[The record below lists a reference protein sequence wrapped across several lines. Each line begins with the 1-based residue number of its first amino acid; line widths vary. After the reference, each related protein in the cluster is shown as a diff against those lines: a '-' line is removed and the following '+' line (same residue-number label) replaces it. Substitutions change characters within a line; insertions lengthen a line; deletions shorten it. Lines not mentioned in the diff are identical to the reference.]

1 MSNDHHAVSASASPQ
16 SMPTRPLGRTGHQV
30 GLFSLGG
37 QGVIE
42 QAGTEQTAIA
52 VVRRALELGVNY
64 IDTAPRYTAGA
75 RESERNIGKALH
87 GDRQRVF
94 LATKTHD
101 RSRDG
106 SLKLLDESLELLGTD
121 HVDLWQIHNI
131 QHQEEIERVF
141 ASDGALQALLQARE
155 DGRTRFLGITG
166 HFDPAP
172 LLEGLRRFDFDC
184 ILMALNAADPHCA
197 SFAVRLLPTAVD
209 KQMGI
214 IAMKV
219 PARSRLLAGW
229 TPPPDTEQNF
239 WSMARRPGV
248 LTMSE
253 ALHYV
258 WSHPISTAIVGCD
271 HPGHVETNV
280 AAAHHFTPL
289 SEPQMREIEART
301 APIARQGLFFR
312 NWASGRED

>member
-1 MSNDHHAVSASASPQ
+1 M
-16 SMPTRPLGRTGHQV
+16 
-30 GLFSLGG
+30 
-37 QGVIE
+37 
-42 QAGTEQTAIA
+42 AIT

-64 IDTAPRYTAGA
+64 IDTAPRYSAGT
-75 RESERNIGKALH
+75 RESEKNIGNALRGERH
-87 GDRQRVF
+87 RVF

-106 SLKLLDESLELLGTD
+106 SLKLLDESLELLQTD

-131 QHQEEIERVF
+131 QFQEEIEQVF
-141 ASDGALQALLQARE
+141 AAGGALEALLQARA

-197 SFAVRLLPTAVD
+197 SFAARLLPMAVA
-209 KQMGI
+209 KHMGI

-219 PARSRLLAGW
+219 PAHGHILSTW
-229 TPPPDTEQNF
+229 TPAAAQPPE
-239 WSMARRPGV
+239 SMAERPGT
-248 LTMSE
+248 LTMQE

-258 WSHPISTAIVGCD
+258 WTLPVSTAIVGCD
-271 HPGHVETNV
+271 HPRHVEENS
-280 AAAHHFTPL
+280 AAARRFTPL
-289 SEPQMREIEART
+289 SAQRVQEIEART
-301 APIARQGLFFR
+301 APIARQALFFR
-312 NWASGRED
+312 NWAKA

>member
-1 MSNDHHAVSASASPQ
+1 MST

-37 QGVIE
+37 QGIIE
-42 QAGTEQTAIA
+42 QANVEDQAIA
-52 VVRRALELGVNY
+52 VMHRALELGVNY

-75 RESERNIGKALH
+75 RESEQNIGKALQ
-87 GDRQRVF
+87 GQRDKVF

-101 RSRDG
+101 RTRDG
-106 SLKLLDESLELLGTD
+106 SLKLLDESLDLLRTD
-121 HVDLWQIHNI
+121 YVDLWQLHNI
-131 QHQEEIERVF
+131 QHLEEIERIF
-141 ASDGALQALLQARE
+141 DTGGAIEALLQARE
-155 DGRTRFLGITG
+155 DGRVRFLGITG

-197 SFAVRLLPTAVD
+197 SFQAKLLPTAVE

-219 PARSRLLAGW
+219 PARGRILSSW
-229 TPPPDTEQNF
+229 TPPPEDEQNV
-239 WSMARRPGV
+239 WSLAKQPGTI
-248 LTMSE
+248 TMEE

-258 WSHPISTAIVGCD
+258 WTQSVNTAIVGCEN
-271 HPGHVETNV
+271 PQHVSENV
-280 AAAHHFTPL
+280 ASAQRFAAL
-289 SEPQMREIEART
+289 SQAELQAIEAKT
-301 APIARQGLFFR
+301 EPVARQALFFR
-312 NWASGRED
+312 NWAQSE

>member
-1 MSNDHHAVSASASPQ
+1 
-16 SMPTRPLGRTGHQV
+16 MPRRPLGRTGHQV

-42 QAGTEQTAIA
+42 RANAEATAIA
-52 VVRRALELGVNY
+52 VVQRALALGVNY
-64 IDTAPRYTAGA
+64 IDTAPRYSAGA
-75 RESERNIGKALH
+75 RESEKNIGKALR
-87 GDRQRVF
+87 GERQRVF

-101 RSRDG
+101 RTRDG
-106 SLKLLDESLELLGTD
+106 SLKLLDESLELLQTD

-131 QHQEEIERVF
+131 QFQEEIERVF
-141 ASDGALQALLQARE
+141 ASGGALEALLQARE

-197 SFAVRLLPTAVD
+197 SFAARLLPTAVK

-219 PARSRLLAGW
+219 PAHGHILSTW
-229 TPPPDTEQNF
+229 TPPPAAKQDPWAMAEQPGTI
-239 WSMARRPGV
+239 SMQ
-248 LTMSE
+248 E

-258 WSHPISTAIVGCD
+258 WTLQVSTAIVGCD
-271 HPGHVETNV
+271 HPSHVEENV
-280 AAAHHFTPL
+280 AAARSFTPL
-289 SEPQMREIEART
+289 SAQRVQEIEART
-301 APIARQGLFFR
+301 APIARQALFFR
-312 NWASGRED
+312 NWAPSQIL

>member
-1 MSNDHHAVSASASPQ
+1 
-16 SMPTRPLGRTGHQV
+16 MPTRPLGRTGHQV

-42 QAGTEQTAIA
+42 QANTEQTAIA

-64 IDTAPRYTAGA
+64 IDTAPRYSAGA
-75 RESERNIGKALH
+75 RESERNIGKALD
-87 GDRQRVF
+87 GDRQQVF

-106 SLKLLDESLELLGTD
+106 SLKLLDESLELLKTD
-121 HVDLWQIHNI
+121 HVDLWQMHNI
-131 QHQEEIERVF
+131 QHHEEIERVF
-141 ASDGALQALLQARE
+141 APDGALQALLQARE

-172 LLEGLRRFDFDC
+172 WLEGLRRFDFDC

-197 SFAVRLLPTAVD
+197 SFAARLLPTAVE

-219 PARSRLLAGW
+219 PARSRLLSSW
-229 TPPPDTEQNF
+229 TPPPDAEQNF
-239 WSMARRPGV
+239 WSMARRSGT
-248 LTMSE
+248 LTMQE

-258 WSHPISTAIVGCD
+258 WTHPVSTAIVGCD
-271 HPGHVETNV
+271 HPGHVESNIE
-280 AAAHHFTPL
+280 AAHQFAPL
-289 SEPQMREIEART
+289 SRPQMQEIEART
-301 APIARQGLFFR
+301 APIARQALFFR
-312 NWASGRED
+312 NWALQGEV

>member
-1 MSNDHHAVSASASPQ
+1 MPNDHHEPLAKTSPQ
-16 SMPTRPLGRTGHQV
+16 PMPTRPLGRTGHEV

-42 QAGTEQTAIA
+42 QANTEQTAID

-75 RESERNIGKALH
+75 RESEKNIGNALH
-87 GDRQRVF
+87 GDRHRVF

-106 SLKLLDESLELLGTD
+106 SLKLLDESLELLQTD

-197 SFAVRLLPTAVD
+197 SFAARLLPTAVE

-219 PARSRLLAGW
+219 PARSRLLSTW
-229 TPPPDTEQNF
+229 TPPPDAEQNF
-239 WSMARRPGV
+239 WSMAHRSGT
-248 LTMSE
+248 LTMQE

-258 WSHPISTAIVGCD
+258 WTHPVSTAIVGCD
-271 HPGHVETNV
+271 HPGHVAANV
-280 AAAHHFTPL
+280 EAAHCFTSLPA
-289 SEPQMREIEART
+289 PQMQEIEART
-301 APIARQGLFFR
+301 APIARQALFFR
-312 NWASGRED
+312 NWARG

>member
-1 MSNDHHAVSASASPQ
+1 MTT

-37 QGVIE
+37 QGIIE
-42 QAGTEQTAIA
+42 RANVEDQAIA
-52 VVRRALELGVNY
+52 VVHRALELGVNY

-75 RESERNIGKALH
+75 RESEKNIGKALK
-87 GDRQRVF
+87 GQRDKVF

-106 SLKLLDESLELLGTD
+106 SLKLLDESLELLQTD
-121 HVDLWQIHNI
+121 HVDLWQLHNI
-131 QHQEEIERVF
+131 QHLEEIERIF
-141 ASDGALQALLQARE
+141 DTGGAIEALLQARD
-155 DGRTRFLGITG
+155 DGRVRFLGITG

-197 SFAVRLLPTAVD
+197 SFQAKLLPTAVE

-219 PARSRLLAGW
+219 PARGRILSSW
-229 TPPPDTEQNF
+229 TPPPADEQNF
-239 WSMARRPGV
+239 WSMATQTGYDHHGRGPALRLDAAGQYSHCGVRSPGSRVRECRFRSAFFGALSNRP
-248 LTMSE
+248 E
-253 ALHYV
+253 N
-258 WSHPISTAIVGCD
+258 D
-271 HPGHVETNV
+271 
-280 AAAHHFTPL
+280 
-289 SEPQMREIEART
+289 
-301 APIARQGLFFR
+301 
-312 NWASGRED
+312 

>member
-1 MSNDHHAVSASASPQ
+1 MATTPTQA
-16 SMPTRPLGRTGHQV
+16 MPTRPLGRTGHHV
-30 GLFSLGG
+30 SLFSLGG

-42 QAGTEQTAIA
+42 QANTEETAIA
-52 VVRRALELGVNY
+52 VVHRALEFGVNY

-75 RESERNIGKALH
+75 RESEKNIGNALRGERH
-87 GDRQRVF
+87 RVF

-101 RSRDG
+101 RTRDG
-106 SLKLLDESLELLGTD
+106 SLKLLDESLELLRTD
-121 HVDLWQIHNI
+121 HVDLWQMHNI

-141 ASDGALQALLQARE
+141 APDGALKALQQARD
-155 DGRTRFLGITG
+155 DGRVRFLGITG

-197 SFAVRLLPTAVD
+197 SFATQLLPTAVA

-219 PARSRLLAGW
+219 PARSRILSSW
-229 TPPPDTEQNF
+229 TPPPDAEQNF
-239 WSMARRPGV
+239 WSLAKQPGT
-248 LTMSE
+248 LTMHE

-258 WSHPISTAIVGCD
+258 WTHSVSTAIVGCD
-271 HPGHVETNV
+271 HPGHVEDN
-280 AAAHHFTPL
+280 AAAARQFTPL
-289 SEPQMREIEART
+289 SAEQMRDIEART
-301 APIARQGLFFR
+301 KPIARQALFFR
-312 NWASGRED
+312 NWASYSE

>member
-1 MSNDHHAVSASASPQ
+1 MSGNQQKQSAEHVTSA
-16 SMPTRPLGRTGHQV
+16 MPTRPLGRTGHQV

-37 QGVIE
+37 QGIIE
-42 QAGTEQTAIA
+42 RANSEAMAIA

-75 RESERNIGKALH
+75 RESERNIGNALR

-106 SLKLLDESLELLGTD
+106 SLKLLDESLELLQTD
-121 HVDLWQIHNI
+121 HVDLWQMHNI
-131 QHQEEIERVF
+131 QFQEEIDQVF
-141 ASDGALQALLQARE
+141 APRGALEALLQARA

-197 SFAVRLLPTAVD
+197 SFAARLLPTAAA

-219 PARSRLLAGW
+219 PAHGRILSTW
-229 TPPPDTEQNF
+229 TPPPLVEQNP
-239 WSMARRPGV
+239 WAEADRPGTI
-248 LTMSE
+248 TMQE

-258 WSHPISTAIVGCD
+258 WTLPVSTAIVGCD
-271 HPGHVETNV
+271 HPQHVQENV
-280 AAAHHFTPL
+280 AAAHGFVPL
-289 SEPQMREIEART
+289 STQRLQEIAART
-301 APIARQGLFFR
+301 APIARQALFFR
-312 NWASGRED
+312 NWAEM

>member
-1 MSNDHHAVSASASPQ
+1 
-16 SMPTRPLGRTGHQV
+16 MPTRPLGRTGHQV

-42 QAGTEQTAIA
+42 QANSEATAIA
-52 VVRRALELGVNY
+52 VVRRALDLGVNY

-75 RESERNIGKALH
+75 RESERNIGNALR
-87 GDRQRVF
+87 GERQRVF

-106 SLKLLDESLELLGTD
+106 SLKLLDESLELLQTD
-121 HVDLWQIHNI
+121 HVDLWQVHNI
-131 QHQEEIERVF
+131 QFQEEIDQVF
-141 ASDGALQALLQARE
+141 APGGALKALLQARE
-155 DGRTRFLGITG
+155 DGRTRFVGITG

-197 SFAVRLLPTAVD
+197 SFAARLLPTAVA
-209 KQMGI
+209 KQLGI

-219 PARSRLLAGW
+219 PAHGRILSTW
-229 TPPPDTEQNF
+229 TPPPAVEQNP
-239 WSMARRPGV
+239 WAEADCPGTI
-248 LTMSE
+248 TMQE

-258 WSHPISTAIVGCD
+258 WTLPVSTAIVGCD
-271 HPGHVETNV
+271 HPQHVQENV
-280 AAAHHFTPL
+280 AAAHSFAPL
-289 SEPQMREIEART
+289 SAQRLQEIAART
-301 APIARQGLFFR
+301 APIARQALFFR
-312 NWASGRED
+312 NWAGA

>member
-1 MSNDHHAVSASASPQ
+1 MSNDHHDTSADAASQ
-16 SMPTRPLGRTGHQV
+16 TMPTRPLGRTGHQV

-75 RESERNIGKALH
+75 RESERNIGNALR
-87 GDRQRVF
+87 GDRHRVF

-106 SLKLLDESLELLGTD
+106 SLKLLDESLELLRTD
-121 HVDLWQIHNI
+121 HVDLWQMHNI

-141 ASDGALQALLQARE
+141 ASDGAIHALLQARE

-172 LLEGLRRFDFDC
+172 LMEGLRRFDFDC

-197 SFAVRLLPTAVD
+197 SFAARLLPMAAE

-219 PARSRLLAGW
+219 PARSRLLSSW
-229 TPPPDTEQNF
+229 TPPPDAEQDF
-239 WSMARRPGV
+239 WSMARQPGV
-248 LTMSE
+248 LTMQE

-258 WSHPISTAIVGCD
+258 WTHAISTAIVGCD
-271 HPGHVETNV
+271 HPGHVEANV
-280 AAAHHFTPL
+280 AAAHSFSPL
-289 SEPQMREIEART
+289 SESQIQEIEART

-312 NWASGRED
+312 NWASRGD

>member
-1 MSNDHHAVSASASPQ
+1 MAAHDQAAGQAAAA
-16 SMPTRPLGRTGHQV
+16 MPRRRLGRTGHQA

-42 QAGTEQTAIA
+42 QANAADTAIA
-52 VVRRALELGVNY
+52 VVRRALDLGVNY
-64 IDTAPRYTAGA
+64 LDTAPRYTAGA
-75 RESERNIGKALH
+75 RESEQHIGTALQ
-87 GDRQRVF
+87 GDRHRVF

-106 SLKLLDESLELLGTD
+106 SLKLLDESLELLQTD

-131 QHQEEIERVF
+131 QHQEEIEQVF
-141 ASDGALQALLQARE
+141 APGGALEALIRARE
-155 DGRTRFLGITG
+155 DGRVRFLGITG

-197 SFAVRLLPTAVD
+197 SFATRLLPTAVA

-219 PARSRLLAGW
+219 PARSRILSTW
-229 TPPPDTEQNF
+229 TPPPPAQQHPWAE
-239 WSMARRPGV
+239 APRPG
-248 LTMSE
+248 TITSRK
-253 ALHYV
+253 
-258 WSHPISTAIVGCD
+258 PCT
-271 HPGHVETNV
+271 T
-280 AAAHHFTPL
+280 
-289 SEPQMREIEART
+289 
-301 APIARQGLFFR
+301 
-312 NWASGRED
+312 SGPCR

>member
-1 MSNDHHAVSASASPQ
+1 MST

-37 QGVIE
+37 QGIIE
-42 QAGTEQTAIA
+42 QAHVEDQAIT
-52 VVRRALELGVNY
+52 VVHRALELGVNY

-75 RESERNIGKALH
+75 RESESNIGKALK
-87 GDRQRVF
+87 GQRDKVF

-101 RSRDG
+101 RTRDG
-106 SLKLLDESLELLGTD
+106 SLKLLDESLELLQTD
-121 HVDLWQIHNI
+121 HVDLWQLHNI
-131 QHQEEIERVF
+131 QHLEEIERIF
-141 ASDGALQALLQARE
+141 DTGGALEALLQARD
-155 DGRTRFLGITG
+155 DGRVRFLGITG

-197 SFAVRLLPTAVD
+197 SFQAKLLPAAVE

-219 PARSRLLAGW
+219 PARGRILSSW
-229 TPPPDTEQNF
+229 TPPPEDEQKF
-239 WSMARRPGV
+239 WSLAKQPGTI
-248 LTMSE
+248 TMEE

-258 WSHPISTAIVGCD
+258 WTQPVSTAIVGCD
-271 HPGHVETNV
+271 HPEHVTENV
-280 AAAHHFTPL
+280 DSARRFAAL
-289 SEPQMREIEART
+289 SHADLRAIEAKT
-301 APIARQGLFFR
+301 EPVARQALFFR
-312 NWASGRED
+312 NWAVSK

>member
-1 MSNDHHAVSASASPQ
+1 MSAEYQEHERDVERQ
-16 SMPTRPLGRTGHQV
+16 VMPTRPLGRTGHEV

-42 QAGTEQTAIA
+42 QADSEDMAIA
-52 VVRRALELGVNY
+52 VVRRALDLGVNY

-75 RESERNIGKALH
+75 RESETNIGKALR
-87 GDRQRVF
+87 GDRHRVF

-106 SLKLLDESLELLGTD
+106 SLKLLDESLELLRTD

-131 QHQEEIERVF
+131 QYREEIERIF
-141 ASDGALQALLQARE
+141 ASDGALEALLQARD

-184 ILMALNAADPHCA
+184 ILMALNAADPHRA
-197 SFAVRLLPTAVD
+197 SFAAQLLPTAVE

-219 PARSRLLAGW
+219 PARGRILSTWNPSPAS
-229 TPPPDTEQNF
+229 EQDF
-239 WSMARRPGV
+239 WAMANRPG
-248 LTMSE
+248 TISMQE

-258 WSHPISTAIVGCD
+258 WTHPVSTAIVGCD
-271 HPGHVETNV
+271 HPGHVEANAD
-280 AAAHHFTPL
+280 AAEGFAPL
-289 SEPQMREIEART
+289 ATQHVQEIEART
-301 APIARQGLFFR
+301 APIARQALFFR
-312 NWASGRED
+312 NWAEG

>member
-1 MSNDHHAVSASASPQ
+1 MTANEHEQAARKAST

-30 GLFSLGG
+30 RLFSLGG

-42 QAGTEQTAIA
+42 QANSADTAIA

-75 RESERNIGKALH
+75 RESERNIGKALR
-87 GDRQRVF
+87 GDRHRVF

-106 SLKLLDESLELLGTD
+106 SLKLLDESLELLQTD
-121 HVDLWQIHNI
+121 HVDLWQLHNI
-131 QHQEEIERVF
+131 QHAEEIERIF
-141 ASDGALQALLQARE
+141 APDGALKALVQARE

-197 SFAVRLLPTAVD
+197 SFAMQLLPTAVA

-219 PARSRLLAGW
+219 PARSRILSTWA
-229 TPPPDTEQNF
+229 PPLPAEQNP
-239 WSMARRPGV
+239 WAEARQPGTI
-248 LTMSE
+248 TMQE

-258 WSHPISTAIVGCD
+258 WTLPVSTAIVGCD
-271 HPGHVETNV
+271 HPAHVQENV
-280 AAAHHFTPL
+280 EAAWNFSPL
-289 SEPQMREIEART
+289 SAEQKQAIEART
-301 APIARQGLFFR
+301 APIARQALFFR
-312 NWASGRED
+312 NWAGT

>member
-1 MSNDHHAVSASASPQ
+1 MPSDHHQESTNTPSP
-16 SMPTRPLGRTGHQV
+16 SMPTRPLGRTGHEV

-42 QAGTEQTAIA
+42 QADAEQTAIA

-64 IDTAPRYTAGA
+64 IDTAPRYSAGA
-75 RESERNIGKALH
+75 RESERNIGKALD

-106 SLKLLDESLELLGTD
+106 SLKLLDESLELLKTD

-197 SFAVRLLPTAVD
+197 SFAARLLPTAVE

-219 PARSRLLAGW
+219 PARSRLLSSW
-229 TPPPDTEQNF
+229 TPPPNAEQNF
-239 WSMARRPGV
+239 WSMAHRSGT
-248 LTMSE
+248 LTMQE

-258 WSHPISTAIVGCD
+258 WTPLVSTAIVGCD
-271 HPGHVETNV
+271 HPGHVEANV
-280 AAAHHFTPL
+280 EAALDFVPL
-289 SEPQMREIEART
+289 SMPQMQEIEART

-312 NWASGRED
+312 NWALEVED

>member
-1 MSNDHHAVSASASPQ
+1 MSGNQQKQSVGNVTS

-42 QAGTEQTAIA
+42 QANSEAMAIA

-75 RESERNIGKALH
+75 RESERNIGNALR

-106 SLKLLDESLELLGTD
+106 SLKLLDESLELLQTD
-121 HVDLWQIHNI
+121 HVDLWQMHNI
-131 QHQEEIERVF
+131 QFQEEIDQVF
-141 ASDGALQALLQARE
+141 AAGGALEALLQARA

-197 SFAVRLLPTAVD
+197 SFAAQLLPTAVT

-219 PARSRLLAGW
+219 PAHGRILSTW
-229 TPPPDTEQNF
+229 TPPPLVEQNP
-239 WSMARRPGV
+239 WAEADRPGTI
-248 LTMSE
+248 TMQE

-258 WSHPISTAIVGCD
+258 WTLPVSTAIVGCD
-271 HPGHVETNV
+271 HPQHVQENV
-280 AAAHHFTPL
+280 ATACDFVPL
-289 SEPQMREIEART
+289 SAQRLQEIAVRT
-301 APIARQGLFFR
+301 APIARQALFFR
-312 NWASGRED
+312 NWAGA

>member
-1 MSNDHHAVSASASPQ
+1 MSAQRHDQVTAMRSQA
-16 SMPTRPLGRTGHQV
+16 MPTRPLGRTGHQV

-37 QGVIE
+37 QGIIE
-42 QAGTEQTAIA
+42 QANVEDMAIA

-75 RESERNIGKALH
+75 RESEKHIGKAL
-87 GDRQRVF
+87 GMDRQRVF

-106 SLKLLDESLELLGTD
+106 SLKLLDESLDLLRTD
-121 HVDLWQIHNI
+121 HVDLWQLHNI
-131 QHQEEIERVF
+131 QHQEEIEQIF
-141 ASDGALQALLQARE
+141 APGGALEALIQARE
-155 DGRTRFLGITG
+155 DGRTRFVGLTG

-197 SFAVRLLPTAVD
+197 SFAAQLLPTAVA

-219 PARSRLLAGW
+219 PARSRILSTW
-229 TPPPDTEQNF
+229 TPPPEAEQNP
-239 WSMARRPGV
+239 WAVARRPGTI
-248 LTMSE
+248 TMQE

-258 WSHPISTAIVGCD
+258 WTHPVSTAIVGCD
-271 HPGHVETNV
+271 HPGQVEANV
-280 AAAHHFTPL
+280 AAAQCFTPVAAADM
-289 SEPQMREIEART
+289 QEIEART
-301 APIARQGLFFR
+301 APIARQALYFR
-312 NWASGRED
+312 HWGSA

>member
-1 MSNDHHAVSASASPQ
+1 MSGNQQQQSAGHVASA
-16 SMPTRPLGRTGHQV
+16 MPTRPLGRTGHQV

-42 QAGTEQTAIA
+42 RANSEAMAIA

-75 RESERNIGKALH
+75 RESERNIGNALR
-87 GDRQRVF
+87 GDRQHVF

-106 SLKLLDESLELLGTD
+106 SLKLLDESLELLHTD
-121 HVDLWQIHNI
+121 HVDLWQVHNI
-131 QHQEEIERVF
+131 QFQEEIDQVF
-141 ASDGALQALLQARE
+141 AAGGALEALLQAQA

-197 SFAVRLLPTAVD
+197 SFAAQLLPTAVA

-219 PARSRLLAGW
+219 PAHGRILSTW
-229 TPPPDTEQNF
+229 TPPPVAEQNP
-239 WSMARRPGV
+239 WAEADRPGTI
-248 LTMSE
+248 TMQE

-258 WSHPISTAIVGCD
+258 WTLPVSTAIVGCD
-271 HPGHVETNV
+271 HPQHVQENV
-280 AAAHHFTPL
+280 AAARNFAPL
-289 SEPQMREIEART
+289 SAERMQELAARI
-301 APIARQGLFFR
+301 APIARQALFFR
-312 NWASGRED
+312 NWAGA

>member
-1 MSNDHHAVSASASPQ
+1 MSADHQEHPAGNVSLL
-16 SMPTRPLGRTGHQV
+16 MPSRPLGRTGHQV

-37 QGVIE
+37 QGVLE
-42 QAGTEQTAIA
+42 QANAETMAIA

-75 RESERNIGKALH
+75 RESERHIGKALRGERH
-87 GDRQRVF
+87 RVF

-106 SLKLLDESLELLGTD
+106 SLKLLDESLALLQTD

-131 QHQEEIERVF
+131 QYREEIEQVF
-141 ASDGALQALLQARE
+141 ASGGTLEALVQARA

-197 SFAVRLLPTAVD
+197 SFAARLLPTAVE

-219 PARSRLLAGW
+219 PAHGHLLSRWA
-229 TPPPDTEQNF
+229 PPPPAEQNP
-239 WSMARRPGV
+239 WAEAHRPG
-248 LTMSE
+248 TITIQE

-258 WSHPISTAIVGCD
+258 WTLPVSTAIVGCD
-271 HPGHVETNV
+271 HPHHVQENV
-280 AAAHHFTPL
+280 EAARCFVPL
-289 SEPQMREIEART
+289 SAQRVQELETRT
-301 APIARQGLFFR
+301 APIARQALFFR
-312 NWASGRED
+312 NWAGA

>member
-1 MSNDHHAVSASASPQ
+1 MSAEPHQPAEAPASP

-37 QGVIE
+37 QAIIE
-42 QAGTEQTAIA
+42 QANSADLAVA
-52 VVRRALELGVNY
+52 VVHRALELGVNY

-75 RESERNIGKALH
+75 RESERNIGHALRGH
-87 GDRQRVF
+87 RQRVF

-106 SLKLLDESLELLGTD
+106 SLKLLDESLELLHTD
-121 HVDLWQIHNI
+121 HVDLWQLHNI
-131 QHQEEIERVF
+131 QHREEIEQIF
-141 ASDGALQALLQARE
+141 ATGGALEALVQARE
-155 DGRTRFLGITG
+155 DGRVRYLGMTG

-184 ILMALNAADPHCA
+184 ILIALNAADPHCA
-197 SFAVRLLPTAVD
+197 SFAAQLLPTAAA

-219 PARSRLLAGW
+219 PARGRILS
-229 TPPPDTEQNF
+229 TSSPPGTI
-239 WSMARRPGV
+239 
-248 LTMSE
+248 TMQE

-258 WSHPISTAIVGCD
+258 WSQPVSTAIVGCD
-271 HPGHVETNV
+271 HPGQVTENVE
-280 AAAHHFTPL
+280 AARSFIPFTP
-289 SEPQMREIEART
+289 QGMRELEART
-301 APIARQGLFFR
+301 ASIARQAVYFR
-312 NWASGRED
+312 NWAKALQEP

>member
-1 MSNDHHAVSASASPQ
+1 MSGNQHKHSAENVTS

-37 QGVIE
+37 QGIIE
-42 QAGTEQTAIA
+42 RANSEAMAIA

-75 RESERNIGKALH
+75 RESERNIGNALR

-106 SLKLLDESLELLGTD
+106 SLKLLDESLELLQTD
-121 HVDLWQIHNI
+121 HVDLWQVHNI
-131 QHQEEIERVF
+131 QFQEEIDQVF
-141 ASDGALQALLQARE
+141 AAGGALEALLQARA

-197 SFAVRLLPTAVD
+197 SFAAQLLPTAVA

-219 PARSRLLAGW
+219 PAHGRILSTW
-229 TPPPDTEQNF
+229 TPPPLVEQNP
-239 WSMARRPGV
+239 WAEADRPGTV
-248 LTMSE
+248 TMQE

-258 WSHPISTAIVGCD
+258 WTLPVTTTIVGCD
-271 HPGHVETNV
+271 HPQHVQENV
-280 AAAHHFTPL
+280 AAAHSFVPL
-289 SEPQMREIEART
+289 SAQRLQEITART
-301 APIARQGLFFR
+301 APIARQALFFR
-312 NWASGRED
+312 NWAGA

>member
-1 MSNDHHAVSASASPQ
+1 
-16 SMPTRPLGRTGHQV
+16 MPTRSLGRTGHQV

-42 QAGTEQTAIA
+42 RANSEAMAIA
-52 VVRRALELGVNY
+52 VVRRALDLGVNY

-75 RESERNIGKALH
+75 RESERNIGNALR

-106 SLKLLDESLELLGTD
+106 SLKLLDESLELLQTD
-121 HVDLWQIHNI
+121 HVDLWQLHNI
-131 QHQEEIERVF
+131 QFQEEIDQVF
-141 ASDGALQALLQARE
+141 AAGGALEALLQAQA

-197 SFAVRLLPTAVD
+197 SFAARLLPTAVA
-209 KQMGI
+209 KRMGI

-219 PARSRLLAGW
+219 PAHGRLLSTW
-229 TPPPDTEQNF
+229 TPPLGEQNP
-239 WSMARRPGV
+239 WAAADRPGT
-248 LTMSE
+248 LTMQE

-258 WSHPISTAIVGCD
+258 WTLPVSTAIVGCD
-271 HPGHVETNV
+271 HPQHVQANV
-280 AAAHHFTPL
+280 DAACRFVPL
-289 SEPQMREIEART
+289 SAQRLQEMAART
-301 APIARQGLFFR
+301 APIARQALFFR
-312 NWASGRED
+312 NWAGA